1 MKVTRMKMRDS
12 MKVKSMRMKVSD
24 LMKVKVMKITVVDER
39 GTSDQR
45 RDAAAAAEVEF
56 TILQPITHQHAG
68 ILQKKLLISKLPAS
82 VHKSSKVQNFLP
94 SASRRKSSE
103 PVLL

>member
-1 MKVTRMKMRDS
+1 MKVE
-12 MKVKSMRMKVSD
+12 
-24 LMKVKVMKITVVDER
+24 VMKITVVDER
-39 GTSDQR
+39 GTCDQR
-45 RDAAAAAEVEF
+45 NDAAAAAELEF